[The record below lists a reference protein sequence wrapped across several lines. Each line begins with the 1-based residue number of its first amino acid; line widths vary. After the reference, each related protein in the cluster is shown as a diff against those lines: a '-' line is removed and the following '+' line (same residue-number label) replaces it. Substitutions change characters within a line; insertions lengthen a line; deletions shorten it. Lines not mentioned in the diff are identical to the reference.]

1 MVANKNNPLWP
12 FAIHSQ
18 RKSNFQS
25 MRRHKWYD
33 MNVYENNRKNC
44 KQAISTSKDAIIF
57 LSILIRFHLVK
68 YRLICQNLLIN
79 ARNCFCFASNII
91 QEDKSSLDSY
101 TFPDQ
106 TKWKRTKLRKKYTQ
120 NYSKFGVQFWGKRH
134 SVSVKS

>member
-25 MRRHKWYD
+25 MRRYKWYD

-68 YRLICQNLLIN
+68 YRLRKMSKYTQLLIN

-91 QEDKSSLDSY
+91 QEDKSSLDSN

-106 TKWKRTKLRKKYTQ
+106 TK
-120 NYSKFGVQFWGKRH
+120 
-134 SVSVKS
+134 

>member
-25 MRRHKWYD
+25 MRRYKWYD
-33 MNVYENNRKNC
+33 MNVFENC

-68 YRLICQNLLIN
+68 YRLKCQNIL
-79 ARNCFCFASNII
+79 
-91 QEDKSSLDSY
+91 
-101 TFPDQ
+101 
-106 TKWKRTKLRKKYTQ
+106 
-120 NYSKFGVQFWGKRH
+120 NYSSMLAIVF
-134 SVSVKS
+134 VSRQILYKKTRAPWTATLYLIKLNEKGQN

>member
-25 MRRHKWYD
+25 MRRYKWYD

-68 YRLICQNLLIN
+68 YRLKCQNIL
-79 ARNCFCFASNII
+79 
-91 QEDKSSLDSY
+91 
-101 TFPDQ
+101 
-106 TKWKRTKLRKKYTQ
+106 
-120 NYSKFGVQFWGKRH
+120 NYSSMLAIVF
-134 SVSVKS
+134 VSRQILYKKTRAPWTATPSLIKLNEKGQS